1 MTAKMSGHQDIT
13 IVGAGPAGL
22 ACAIALARAGK
33 KVLVR
38 EWHPDVGHRFHDDFQ
53 GLENWSD
60 ERDTLEELAE
70 AGITADFEHHPVSG
84 GCVFDTNG
92 RPHPIRST
100 RPLFYLL
107 RRGCKP
113 GTLDRALLAQ
123 ALAAGV
129 KVRFN
134 DRVRQT
140 EGPTVLAAGPRRADL
155 IAVGKIFD
163 TSMENGAW
171 LALGD
176 QLAPR
181 GYSYLLVNQ
190 GRGTVASCM
199 FARFGDQAKYLEATL
214 DFFERRAGLSMR
226 NARPFGGYGNVRLP
240 RTAVQGANPVV
251 GEQAGFQDALAGFGL
266 RYAMRSGRLAAESVI
281 SGADYT
287 RLWRQQLQ
295 PGLHAGVV
303 NRFLFNLAGAR
314 GLDRLINKLG
324 DADAGHA
331 LGRAYRPG
339 VVNRILSPIAIFSHR
354 AVLADLTCSHS
365 RCTCV
370 RCRNGRK

>member
-1 MTAKMSGHQDIT
+1 
-13 IVGAGPAGL
+13 
-22 ACAIALARAGK
+22 
-33 KVLVR
+33 VR

-53 GLENWSD
+53 GLENWSA
-60 ERDTLEELAE
+60 ERDTLEELAD
-70 AGITADFEHHPVSG
+70 AGIVADFEHNAVSG
-84 GCVFDTNG
+84 GCVFDTRG
-92 RPHPIRST
+92 RPHNIRSA
-100 RPLFYLL
+100 RPLFYLI
-107 RRGCKP
+107 RRGSRP

-129 KVRFN
+129 RVRFN
-134 DRVRQT
+134 DRVRET
-140 EGPTVLAAGPRRADL
+140 AGSTVLASGPRRADL

-163 TSMENGAW
+163 TGMENGAW

-176 QLAPR
+176 HLAPR
-181 GYSYLLVNQ
+181 GYSYLLVNG

-199 FARFGDQAKYLEATL
+199 FAGFGEQAKYLEATL
-214 DFFERRAGLSMR
+214 EFFKRRAGLSMR

-240 RTAVQGANPVV
+240 RTAMQGSNPVV

-266 RYAMRSGRLAAESVI
+266 RYAMRSGRLAAQSVI

-287 RLWRQQLQ
+287 GLWQHQLQ

-324 DADAGHA
+324 NADAGQA

-339 VVNRILSPIAIFSHR
+339 FFNRILSPIARYRYR
-354 AVLADLTCSHS
+354 AVLGDLTCSHS

-370 RCRNGRK
+370 RCPDGRK